1 MEEARAASRG
11 RGRLEE
17 PTLRQLPMVPRAR
30 PHRAELD
37 TQAHLTIAY
46 GDNVHTCAA
55 AVNAE
60 NLRRIDPHRRRIA
73 FAWGLSEEAR
83 AILSYGWEVR
93 EVPEPSGGT
102 PARKAVVL
110 DARVRAGNRAL
121 LSRAIYWDTDHF
133 PLRSGARNIEQLWAG
148 HPDASMVA
156 SPEPGSR
163 GCFSGGLLVYRPS
176 VERRSEYERLI
187 GLGRAE
193 VPHKC
198 AHQMPDHD
206 DQRYINE
213 AFRSTVLAEL
223 DANRTSFQPLL
234 FETWAVRA
242 PGSFLGR
249 SRPLGPRLDCQRT
262 PKQLEALADSYHF
275 YGRTPPWGG
284 NCAECVLR
292 GLPCNLELARRAG
305 KILQRPACAYF
316 AAQSLWYAAFAQLP
330 ARLRSLCF
338 DRIRDTSSIETSA
351 RAKLGKRGIG
361 TGAFAGCNLTDAAR
375 ASDSDALDWATPRAG
390 TAQGGWNKRVAVG
403 SLG

>member
-1 MEEARAASRG
+1 MSR
-11 RGRLEE
+11 
-17 PTLRQLPMVPRAR
+17 VPPPPLATERHTQVLGAPRVGAIMGSR
-30 PHRAELD
+30 PRVEIHRH
-37 TQAHLTIAY
+37 QAHLTIAY
-46 GDNVHTCAA
+46 GDSVHTCAA

-60 NLRRIDPHRRRIA
+60 NLRRIDPRRRRIA
-73 FAWGLSEEAR
+73 FAWGLSEDAR

-93 EVPEPSGGT
+93 EVPVPNGGT

-110 DARVRAGNRAL
+110 DARVHAGKRRSAL
-121 LSRAIYWDTDHF
+121 FSRAMYWDTDHF
-133 PLRSGARNIEQLWAG
+133 PLRSGARNIEQLWAV

-163 GCFSGGLLVYRPS
+163 GCFSGGLLIFRPS
-176 VERRSEYERLI
+176 AERRSEYERLI

-193 VPHKC
+193 APHGC
-198 AHQMPDHD
+198 AHLMPDHD

-213 AFRSTVLAEL
+213 AFRSTRLAGL
-223 DANRTSFQPLL
+223 DPNQTWFQPLQ
-234 FETWAVRA
+234 FETWAVRT

-249 SRPLGPRLDCQRT
+249 SRALLDCQRT
-262 PKQLEALADSYHF
+262 PEQLERLADSYHF

-292 GLPCNLELARRAG
+292 GLPCNVELARRAG
-305 KILQRPACAYF
+305 KIVQRPACAYF

-338 DRIRDTSSIETSA
+338 ERIRDTSSIESSA

-361 TGAFAGCNLTDAAR
+361 TGALAGCNLTDVAH
-375 ASDSDALDWATPRAG
+375 ASDSDAFDWDPRPAKPRAG
-390 TAQGGWNKRVAVG
+390 SAPGRGG
-403 SLG
+403 